1 MITNSREL
9 FATLRYFTSMTDAL
23 TALYLDAKAKED
35 FTLFPVVAE
44 AYFANICQLSGEL
57 KDYLQRNPERA
68 EEGVLEPKAARSEAA

>member
-9 FATLRYFTSMTDAL
+9 WATLRYFTSMTDAL

-44 AYFANICQLSGEL
+44 AYFTNICQLGEEL
-57 KDYLQRNPERA
+57 KEYLQKNSDRA
-68 EEGVLEPKAARSEAA
+68 EEGVLEPKAARGEAA